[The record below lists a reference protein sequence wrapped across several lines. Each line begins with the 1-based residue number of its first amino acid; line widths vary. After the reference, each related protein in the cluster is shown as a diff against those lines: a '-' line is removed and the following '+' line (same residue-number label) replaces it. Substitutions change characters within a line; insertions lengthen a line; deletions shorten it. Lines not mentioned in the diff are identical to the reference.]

1 MNNANDNN
9 RIVLTEYKEADATR
23 AATPARAERQRAAQ
37 VAYWAAQADVAAE
50 RAVSARQA
58 GLTTLAKIESEIVEI
73 CAHLALKLAKG

>member
-1 MNNANDNN
+1 MSNNRN
-9 RIVLTEYKEADATR
+9 RIVLTEYREADATR

-58 GLTTLAKIESEIVEI
+58 GLMTLAKIESEIVEI
-73 CAHLALKLAKG
+73 CAHMAIKMAKG